1 MLNQPNQSR
10 SHIMLKI
17 ENLAVSKE
25 LGRAEMGAI
34 VGGASIFQNNGINAN
49 SISGFAFA
57 SPQTNVAPVTQVDA
71 SQHTDVDVKNIT
83 KSLSSVGSLLGGVAL

>member
-1 MLNQPNQSR
+1 
-10 SHIMLKI
+10 MLKI

-34 VGGASIFQNNGINAN
+34 VGGGSIFQNNGINAN

-71 SQHTDVDVKNIT
+71 STHTNVDLTNVT
-83 KSLSSVGSLLGGVAL
+83 KSLSSVGSLLEGVKL

>member
-1 MLNQPNQSR
+1 MLNQPTQSR
-10 SHIMLKI
+10 RTIMLKI
-17 ENLAVSKE
+17 ENLAASKK
-25 LGRAEMGAI
+25 LDRAEMGAI

-57 SPQTNVAPVTQVDA
+57 SPQSNVAPVTQVDA

-83 KSLSSVGSLLGGVAL
+83 KSLSSVGSLLGCLTV

>member
-1 MLNQPNQSR
+1 
-10 SHIMLKI
+10 MLKI

-34 VGGASIFQNNGINAN
+34 VGGASIFQNNGVNYN
-49 SISGFAFA
+49 SVSGFAFA

-71 SQHTDVDVKNIT
+71 STHTNVDLTNVT
-83 KSLSSVGSLLGGVAL
+83 KSLSSVGSLLEGVKV

>member
-1 MLNQPNQSR
+1 
-10 SHIMLKI
+10 MLKI

-34 VGGASIFQNNGINAN
+34 VGGTSIFQNNGINAN
-49 SISGFAFA
+49 VNGGFSFA
-57 SPQTNVAPVTQVDA
+57 SPQTNIAPVTQVDA

-83 KSLSSVGSLLGGVAL
+83 KSLASVGSLLGGVAL